1 MRVPIFSKDLE
12 SGKGV
17 LRLARC
23 LQRDWPGKN
32 QIKLSTAQN
41 LMSRCLGYV
50 DFHDVRVSA
59 DCADPVFPS
68 LEDVQAQS
76 FATIKTEIAKYYRPA
91 DISDEDIYARIC
103 KWPFIH
109 LHAFRTLSGGS
120 GVKLSEEALQLSKK
134 TTLHYRTLV
143 STTALDANDFKT
155 IFERVRSAFG
165 HNSKEL
171 TMSYIKKPIGYCR
184 SYDDIPATSNPLTEC
199 PNCGPASFNISKG

>member
-1 MRVPIFSKDLE
+1 M
-12 SGKGV
+12 
-17 LRLARC
+17 
-23 LQRDWPGKN
+23 
-32 QIKLSTAQN
+32 
-41 LMSRCLGYV
+41 
-50 DFHDVRVSA
+50 SA

-109 LHAFRTLSGGS
+109 LHALRTLSGGS

-143 STTALDANDFKT
+143 STAALDGTDVKT
-155 IFERVRSAFG
+155 IFERVRSALG
-165 HNSKEL
+165 
-171 TMSYIKKPIGYCR
+171 
-184 SYDDIPATSNPLTEC
+184 
-199 PNCGPASFNISKG
+199 